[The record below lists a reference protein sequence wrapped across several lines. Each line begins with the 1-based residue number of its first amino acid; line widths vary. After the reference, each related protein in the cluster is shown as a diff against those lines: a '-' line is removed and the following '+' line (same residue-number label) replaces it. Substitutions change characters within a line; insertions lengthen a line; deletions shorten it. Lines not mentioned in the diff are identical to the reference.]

1 MHIFFSILWKIVR
14 NETATIIPAR
24 VSQMRKPAQH
34 HTSTGE
40 HPAHPKHASATKRP
54 YNTQHLALYGNTI
67 TPIHDYHSGLQFK
80 LAPQGSEREKNPQES
95 HSKQHQSRQGVTGW
109 RKPVRE
115 AKPRHSKHET
125 ASDKKPCPP
134 NGVREKK
141 GGLLGSA
148 STCTCYCRRPSMRT
162 QSQKV
167 AGCKLKHIT
176 TGQCVWRLPR
186 CAMQL
191 CCESTLTK
199 ASFVVVSQLLLT
211 EEPPTDVDCEPN
223 TWSAGWQGCTKDID
237 AKHLFQRCHLQAV
250 PRSIF
255 LHGPYGAWL

>member
-199 ASFVVVSQLLLT
+199 ASFVVVSQLLLHRRT
-211 EEPPTDVDCEPN
+211 SHRRRLRT
-223 TWSAGWQGCTKDID
+223 Q
-237 AKHLFQRCHLQAV
+237 HLECGLTG
-250 PRSIF
+250 
-255 LHGPYGAWL
+255 LH